1 MQRLWYVSLTLGNR
15 LSGFFGTQSH
25 LQSYVS
31 VSPSSTGFHRKE
43 NILRL
48 EFDLRV
54 PGLAWYLACSR
65 HILDKFGDFSDYQRD
80 NKVDFL
86 VNGAILAAL
95 NEGNCAVRSEMPQ
108 MRRPR
113 VGGRGGKEKGKEREI

>member
-1 MQRLWYVSLTLGNR
+1 MEFPELNLI
-15 LSGFFGTQSH
+15 

-31 VSPSSTGFHRKE
+31 VSPSSTSFHRKE

-48 EFDLRV
+48 EFNLRV
-54 PGLAWYLACSR
+54 PGRAWHLACSR

>member
-1 MQRLWYVSLTLGNR
+1 MEFPELNLV
-15 LSGFFGTQSH
+15 

-48 EFDLRV
+48 EFDLTV
-54 PGLAWYLACSR
+54 PGWAWYLACSR

-113 VGGRGGKEKGKEREI
+113 GGGRGGKEKGNERDI